1 MNLLFNSFEGSD
13 EEKWLGNRRKGYTV
27 KCRETP
33 FGVCKN
39 PIGLSMYDGPMETF
53 E

>member
-1 MNLLFNSFEGSD
+1 MKKNGQVTEG
-13 EEKWLGNRRKGYTV
+13 KGYTV

-33 FGVCKN
+33 FEVCKN